1 MGVNASCATAAYRG
15 FWYASGCV
23 KRTFELRIEQRPKI
37 TRQLGHWPDVRA
49 GEARRAAEDIW
60 AKHKLGEP
68 LDGGAKKGGETI
80 ASTWPLFKAR
90 LADDGRSPRTIDGYQ
105 DVFDRLSEDIK
116 QRPLVELG
124 IDPTIMEGEIAR
136 IRKLL
141 RNKPR
146 GGQAMATAV
155 AR

>member
-1 MGVNASCATAAYRG
+1 
-15 FWYASGCV
+15 
-23 KRTFELRIEQRPKI
+23 
-37 TRQLGHWPDVRA
+37 
-49 GEARRAAEDIW
+49 
-60 AKHKLGEP
+60 
-68 LDGGAKKGGETI
+68 
-80 ASTWPLFKAR
+80 
-90 LADDGRSPRTIDGYQ
+90 
-105 DVFDRLSEDIK
+105 LSEDIK